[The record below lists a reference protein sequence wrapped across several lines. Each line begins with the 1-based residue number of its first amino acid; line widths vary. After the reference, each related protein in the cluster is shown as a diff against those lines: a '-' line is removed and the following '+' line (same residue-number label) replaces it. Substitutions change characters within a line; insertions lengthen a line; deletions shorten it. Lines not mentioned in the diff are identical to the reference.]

1 MNQRQRRHYDVGSH
15 QGRVSNAVLRDR
27 LFAAPDARGN
37 IPHLT
42 RETAD
47 HESRRINATMY
58 ETVGEMDAALDQRLQ
73 PSSSSPQAPRTSSG
87 GGSWLGSLVLIGL
100 GAALAWVVLSDDE
113 DEADAA
119 KDVTPVSPRENP
131 VPMTAPTN
139 VNVVVPPA
147 QTTTN
152 FTPLPPVPV
161 VVPPPRRRRRRVKPA
176 PTVVVETKPVVA
188 VEPEKPEKAAT

>member
-1 MNQRQRRHYDVGSH
+1 MNQRQRSHYDVGSR

-73 PSSSSPQAPRTSSG
+73 ATQGPPRPASSS

-113 DEADAA
+113 DDADAA
-119 KDVTPVSPRENP
+119 KDVTPPPTTVVRENP
-131 VPMTAPTN
+131 S

-147 QTTTN
+147 QHTTN
-152 FTPLPPVPV
+152 IAPVPV

-176 PTVVVETKPVVA
+176 PTTVTVEAKPA
-188 VEPEKPEKAAT
+188 EPEKPT